1 MDKIKD
7 FISTYKGVLLFFA
20 AMFGAN
26 LVWKLVVSGNE
37 ELNQIVILGKYDIS
51 EHIAKVSAHVAKVT
65 YRLVRLIDG
74 SIYLTDG
81 TVFHCPN
88 GKSGCIAWSCTGI
101 KQMFIFL
108 VIMLCAQGKW
118 RNKLWFI
125 PLGLALCY
133 AINIL
138 RTTSLILIIKSHYNL
153 FPLMHLYILKSL
165 FYILMFL
172 IWVAWEEKFKNINF
186 DKKNG

>member
-1 MDKIKD
+1 M
-7 FISTYKGVLLFFA
+7 
-20 AMFGAN
+20 
-26 LVWKLVVSGNE
+26 
-37 ELNQIVILGKYDIS
+37 
-51 EHIAKVSAHVAKVT
+51 
-65 YRLVRLIDG
+65 
-74 SIYLTDG
+74 
-81 TVFHCPN
+81 C
-88 GKSGCIAWSCTGI
+88 
-101 KQMFIFL
+101 IFL

-153 FPLMHLYILKSL
+153 FPLMHLYILKYL

-186 DKKNG
+186 GKKNG

>member
-26 LVWKLVVSGNE
+26 LVWKLVVSGND

-51 EHIAKVSAHVAKVT
+51 EHIAK
-65 YRLVRLIDG
+65 
-74 SIYLTDG
+74 
-81 TVFHCPN
+81 VFHCPN

-153 FPLMHLYILKSL
+153 FPLMHLYILKYL

-186 DKKNG
+186 GKKNG